1 MGFST
6 QHIKYQ
12 LLGHSFWVCSPGTA
26 PWHVPGAALAFLA
39 CCAPKVLSASM
50 CLSSFRTLQLE
61 NVSQHGPKDLITQ

>member
-1 MGFST
+1 MGFFT

-12 LLGHSFWVCSPGTA
+12 LLGHSWVCSPDTI
-26 PWHVPGAALAFLA
+26 PWHVPGAALSFPA

-50 CLSSFRTLQLE
+50 CLSSLRTLQEE